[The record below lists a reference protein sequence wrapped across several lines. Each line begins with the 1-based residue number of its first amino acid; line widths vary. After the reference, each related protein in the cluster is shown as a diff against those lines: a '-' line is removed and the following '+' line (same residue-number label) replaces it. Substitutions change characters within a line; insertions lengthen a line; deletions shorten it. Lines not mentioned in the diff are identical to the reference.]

1 MSIKKRAMTLAL
13 AAVLTAGGAVGLGA
27 ESASAAGSAPQAVTY
42 VPWISGTATPSVN
55 GLRIRSGPG
64 TGYTTF
70 GLLYRGDHM
79 TVVREVMRGNAGTW
93 FGVHLTRRSASGLR
107 SGFGGWVY
115 APYLHKA

>member
-1 MSIKKRAMTLAL
+1 MSIKKRAVTLAL
-13 AAVLTAGGAVGLGA
+13 ATALAAGGAVGLGA
-27 ESASAAGSAPQAVTY
+27 ESASASGPAPQAVTY
-42 VPWISGTATPSVN
+42 VPWISGTATPSVS

-70 GLLYRGDHM
+70 GLLYRGDHVR
-79 TVVREVMRGNAGTW
+79 VVREVRRGSSGYW

-115 APYLHKA
+115 APYLRKA